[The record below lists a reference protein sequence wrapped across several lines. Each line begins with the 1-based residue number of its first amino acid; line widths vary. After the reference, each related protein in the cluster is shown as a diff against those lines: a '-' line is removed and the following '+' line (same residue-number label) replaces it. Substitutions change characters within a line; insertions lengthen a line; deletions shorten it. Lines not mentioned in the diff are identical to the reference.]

1 MQHASALGA
10 VPPVIGTAPP
20 DPLLNTLVFLTRYY
34 GQPFSAQALASG
46 LPLDHGRLPTSQF
59 RRAAE
64 RGGLSA
70 RLVRQSLAEVPEL
83 LLPCVLLLADGGAC
97 VVLRL
102 DRQAAQAE
110 VVWPQLDDGHEVL
123 SLDLLQAK
131 ASGYLFYVRKRYR
144 FDGRAPAALTSAE
157 GHWFW
162 QTLKLSLPIYR
173 DSLLASLLINLFA
186 LASPLFVMNVYDRVV
201 PNQAYDTLWVL
212 VIGMLLVVLFELLS
226 RHMRANLMDLAARK
240 SDVLLSARLFEKI
253 LALRMEARP
262 NSVGAFA
269 RNVQEFDAIR
279 DFITSACL
287 TTLVDLPFA
296 LLFIA
301 VIALVGG
308 PLALVPVVAVVL
320 MLAHGAWVKRRLKA
334 EIEDGARYGSQ
345 KNAHLVEALSGLE
358 SLKIAG
364 AQSQFQH
371 KWEELSGQMAGWSL
385 RMREHGAS
393 VSHVAGAL
401 AQLTTV
407 GLVAAGVYLIGAG
420 EVSLGA
426 LIAAV
431 MLSGRALGPFSQ
443 ASLLLTRYNQAEA
456 ALKTLEQVMSLPE
469 EQMDRYLHRPYIAGR
484 VEFEQIAFAYPGSQR
499 AVLQG
504 FNLQLQP
511 GEKVA
516 LIGRIGAGK
525 TSVEKLLL
533 GLYQPQQGA
542 VRVDGI
548 DIQQISPADLRQKV
562 GCLPQDIHLFYGS
575 IRDNIALGVPHV
587 DDARVLRAAQLAGVT
602 QFTDGDADGL
612 DRQVGERGQ
621 YLSGGQRQAVALA
634 RALLF
639 NPPILILDEPT
650 SHMDNMAELQVR
662 EALRALVA
670 DKTLLLITHK
680 MPLLELVDR
689 VVVIERGR
697 VAADGPRDE
706 ILMALK
712 EGRIRAPR

>member
-1 MQHASALGA
+1 MSSSVTSAK
-10 VPPVIGTAPP
+10 VPPIMGATPP

-34 GQPFSAQALASG
+34 GQPFSAQALAAG
-46 LPLDHGRLPTSQF
+46 LPLDNGFLPMAQF

-64 RGGLSA
+64 RGGLRA
-70 RLVRQSLAEVPEL
+70 RLVRQSLVDVPDL
-83 LLPCVLLLADGGAC
+83 LLPCVLLLADGSAC
-97 VVLRL
+97 VVLRV
-102 DRQAAQAE
+102 DRQAGQAE
-110 VVWPQLDDGHEVL
+110 VVWPQLDDGQEVV
-123 SLDLLQAK
+123 SLESLQTNAN
-131 ASGYLFYVRKRYR
+131 GYLFYVRKRYR
-144 FDGRAPAALTSAE
+144 FDGRAPAALKQSE

-162 QTLKLSLPIYR
+162 QTLKLSLPLYR
-173 DSLLASLLINLFA
+173 DSILASLLINLFA
-186 LASPLFVMNVYDRVV
+186 LALPLFVMNVYDRVV
-201 PNQAYDTLWVL
+201 PNQAYETLWVL
-212 VIGMLLVVLFELLS
+212 VCGMIFVVVFEFIS
-226 RHMRANLMDLAARK
+226 RKMRANLMDLAARK
-240 SDVLLSARLFEKI
+240 SDVLLSARLFEKV

-269 RNVQEFDAIR
+269 RNVQEFDSIR

-287 TTLVDLPFA
+287 TSLVDLPFA

-308 PLALVPVVAVVL
+308 PLALVPIAAIVL
-320 MLAHGAWVKRRLKA
+320 MLAHGAWMKKRLQA
-334 EIEDGARYGSQ
+334 EIESGARYGSQ

-364 AQSQFQH
+364 AQSQFQQ
-371 KWEELSGQMAGWSL
+371 KWEELSGELAAWSL
-385 RMREHGAS
+385 RMREHSTGVTHMAS
-393 VSHVAGAL
+393 TA
-401 AQLTTV
+401 AQLTTL
-407 GLVAAGVYLIGAG
+407 GLVATGVYLIGAG
-420 EVSLGA
+420 EISLGA

-443 ASLLLTRYNQAEA
+443 ASLLLTRYNQAES
-456 ALKTLEQVMSLPE
+456 ALKTLEQVMALPE

-484 VEFEQIAFAYPGSQR
+484 VEFEKVVFAYPGSER

-504 FNLQLQP
+504 FNLQIKP

-533 GLYQPQQGA
+533 GLYLPQQGA
-542 VRVDGI
+542 IRVDGI

-575 IRDNIALGVPHV
+575 IRDNISLGVPHV
-587 DDARVLRAAQLAGVT
+587 DEDRILRAAKLAGVT
-602 QFTDGDADGL
+602 QFTDGEPDGL

-662 EALRALVA
+662 EALRDLVA

-680 MPLLELVDR
+680 MPLLDLVDR
-689 VVVIERGR
+689 VVVVERGR

-706 ILMALK
+706 ILKALR